1 MGLPIALG
9 AAALAGGRPGDPRLP
24 FGIIAVW
31 LLVAAMHTMND
42 IIDVERDKIKF
53 PMRPLPS
60 GLIPRWMAAIYATTM
75 AGIGVM
81 VAYLTFNW
89 LCASIALTVIVLGCI
104 YTRYTRDKIGY
115 LTLVWIPAFEPVGAW
130 AAVSPET
137 LQTPLPWLLYTFL
150 AIHQVAMM
158 IAEEVAD
165 PSAKALL
172 VRPKPN
178 NEMALYALSIIAM
191 FLVGVTIFF
200 YARLH
205 SLYMLMLIGITIWAL
220 NSAKH
225 LGEPRSLEKGKKTFM
240 TITFYNIIYWTCLAI
255 TSLIP

>member
-1 MGLPIALG
+1 MY
-9 AAALAGGRPGDPRLP
+9 
-24 FGIIAVW
+24 
-31 LLVAAMHTMND
+31 TMND

-60 GLIPRWMAAIYATTM
+60 GLIPRWVAAIYATIM

-137 LQTPLPWLLYTFL
+137 IQTPLPWLLYTFL
-150 AIHQVAMM
+150 AINQVAMM

-165 PSAKALL
+165 HQLKPSSSDPNQIMRWHSTPIHHRHVSSRCNNILLCKATPAVYADANRNHNLGSQ
-172 VRPKPN
+172 PN
-178 NEMALYALSIIAM
+178 I
-191 FLVGVTIFF
+191 
-200 YARLH
+200 
-205 SLYMLMLIGITIWAL
+205 
-220 NSAKH
+220 
-225 LGEPRSLEKGKKTFM
+225 
-240 TITFYNIIYWTCLAI
+240 
-255 TSLIP
+255 